1 MASQSRFINLNV
13 ASRDEL
19 ASVPMIGADRADELV
34 KKRPFASWEEIENV
48 PGFDCGLHVKGLE
61 GALFV
66 ILNSEFLILN
76 YTIQ

>member
-48 PGFDCGLHVKGLE
+48 PGFDAQLVEELRRG
-61 GALFV
+61 GAQLG
-66 ILNSEFLILN
+66 E
-76 YTIQ
+76 QR